1 MNFHKLYQ
9 LISENTISQELKK
22 FDKGILKT
30 AVDMA
35 DKKMSTQFPS
45 LNVNSKN
52 IFIKWFLF
60 VALKNLNLDK
70 DSRHLTDQ
78 EIDRLGIIGP
88 WLEELRGD
96 VGDFIAHNTDDH
108 GNLSAQLASKLN
120 NPGFKLDD
128 LRALERE
135 YHDALARG
143 AITKQGAKGKPILTF
158 NDGYNWVDLEKG
170 YCEKEGRS
178 MGHCGNVNT
187 QPGDSILSLR
197 DRKNIPHLTFIFNN
211 GYLGEMKGK
220 GNSKPAQSYH
230 KYIIELLKLPIIK
243 NIIDGKYLPGN
254 DFKLSDLNDEQRE
267 EIFNVNPKLKIRY
280 LFEKLKENQNLSK
293 EEFDELEKFA
303 LSRTG
308 ASFSERQKVKANLA
322 KNTNTPGEVLTA
334 LFNQSKEDNF
344 DNDDRTIL
352 QYIAGNPNTPIEV
365 LKGLIETNSFLTRY
379 ELANNDNAPLEV
391 LKILA
396 IDASAVIRMRTAM
409 NANVSKELL
418 IKLSK
423 DREPDVK
430 STALAYM
437 KERGFN

>member
-9 LISENTISQELKK
+9 LINENTISQELKK
-22 FDKGILKT
+22 FDKVILKT

-78 EIDRLGIIGP
+78 EIDRLDLIGP
-88 WLEELRGD
+88 WIEELRGEF
-96 VGDFIAHNTDDH
+96 GDFIAHNIDDD
-108 GNLSAQLASKLN
+108 GNLSAQLASKFN
-120 NPGFKLDD
+120 NPAFKIDD
-128 LRALERE
+128 LRILDRK
-135 YHDALARG
+135 YHEALAKG
-143 AITKQGAKGKPILTF
+143 AIVKQGAKGKPILTF
-158 NDGYNWVDLEKG
+158 NDGYSWVDLEKG

-220 GNSKPAQSYH
+220 GNSKPSQSYH
-230 KYIIELLKLPIIK
+230 KYIVELLKLPIIK
-243 NIIDGKYLPGN
+243 NIIDGRYLTEN
-254 DFKLSDLNDEQRE
+254 DFKLSDLTDEQRE
-267 EIFNVNPKLKIRY
+267 EIFNVNPKFKTRY
-280 LFEKLKENQNLSK
+280 MVEKLKENQNLSK
-293 EEFDELEKFA
+293 EEFNELESFA

-308 ASFSERQKVKANLA
+308 ASFSERQKVKASLA

-344 DNDDRTIL
+344 DGDDRMIL
-352 QYIAGNPNTPIEV
+352 QYIAGNPNTPTKV
-365 LKGLIETNSFLTRY
+365 LKGLAELNSIRIRS
-379 ELANNDNAPLEV
+379 ELAKNDNTPLEA
-391 LKILA
+391 LEILA
-396 IDASAVIRMRTAM
+396 NDVFASIRMYAAM

-423 DREPDVK
+423 DKEPDVK
-430 STALAYM
+430 NTALAYI